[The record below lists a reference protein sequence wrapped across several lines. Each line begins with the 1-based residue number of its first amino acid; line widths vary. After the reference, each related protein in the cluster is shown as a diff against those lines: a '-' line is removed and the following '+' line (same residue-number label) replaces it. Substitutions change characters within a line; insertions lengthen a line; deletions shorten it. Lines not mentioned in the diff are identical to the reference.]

1 MFTYVVAGMKR
12 TGTSMMMEC
21 LEKGG
26 LEICWDKERDGKVHL
41 EQPNNP
47 NIHFYELDV
56 PEAAWLP
63 LAPYK
68 GKCVKLM
75 GTRCLGRKA
84 APLKVLYI
92 ARDPEARAHSLW
104 AACGEMKGRSY
115 YDRLRTQHVKELSVS
130 DEIDTLSILDY
141 DDVLK
146 HPLKSFCALRNDGWP
161 IDPVK
166 AASGVNPELKH
177 Y

>member
-1 MFTYVVAGMKR
+1 MFTYVVSGMKR

-26 LEICWDKERDGKVHL
+26 LEIFWDKERDKKLHL
-41 EQPNNP
+41 AQPRNP
-47 NIHFYELDV
+47 NLHFYELDV
-56 PEAAWLP
+56 PETGWLP
-63 LAPYK
+63 LTPYK

-84 APLKVLYI
+84 APLKVLYMV
-92 ARDPEARAHSLW
+92 RDPQSRHNSLW
-104 AACGEMKGRSY
+104 DACGEMHGRSY
-115 YDRLRTQHVKELSVS
+115 YDRTRTKNIEELSES
-130 DEIDTLSILDY
+130 DEIDTLSIFDY
-141 DDVLK
+141 DEVLK
-146 HPLKSFCALRNDGWP
+146 NPLKAFRSLQADGWP

-166 AASGVNPELKH
+166 AASGVNPKLKH